1 MLARRQTAE
10 HQLQTLHQ
18 RVEALRQALT
28 DRLALPATTSL
39 DDALR
44 QARERLETAQRI
56 AGQRSTLETQI
67 QDAQRRLVPL
77 QTALTQA
84 ESQWQEWQ
92 QAWQAALAEAGHE
105 DTLLPVEQLETRLA
119 RMQDIQTLLAQM
131 DSLRADDIEPL
142 QSALDS
148 WMRHAR
154 TLADQLMPD
163 ASADMSPQDM
173 TLTLAGD

>member
-1 MLARRQTAE
+1 M
-10 HQLQTLHQ
+10 
-18 RVEALRQALT
+18 EALRQALI
-28 DRLALPATTSL
+28 DRLALPATTRL

-119 RMQDIQTLLAQM
+119 RMQDIQTAAG
-131 DSLRADDIEPL
+131 ADGQP
-142 QSALDS
+142 AC
-148 WMRHAR
+148 R
-154 TLADQLMPD
+154 
-163 ASADMSPQDM
+163 
-173 TLTLAGD
+173 